1 MARVV
6 LLSTL
11 INTVLSQ
18 SSVCIWGKLDWNSRI
33 NGLYAHAGS
42 YGSKPYYLM
51 SDGCFEFYLFWH
63 ATNSQW
69 RIHTSLNQNSSHAYC
84 TSSTLSDCN
93 AWYVYTEADT
103 FELYP
108 STQLF
113 VDACPSWEC
122 DKVEINN
129 LGNGCDTLFDVHL
142 GDNLWTNSQST
153 RYWYFYPS
161 ASFKWKCNEW
171 DPTTSDD
178 PCGNEKVGKLFA
190 GWDNNYISGGQ
201 SLSMAIDP
209 SGHATIKCIMDPTPS
224 PTTYPTRLPTNAP
237 TWNPSNPPTLN
248 PSNPSLPPTNN
259 PSNMPT
265 FNPSNH
271 PTNTPSYIPTNNPS
285 HPPTNNPSNPSS
297 NPTNNPTE
305 NPSNHPTNNP
315 SNYPS
320 KHPTNDPTN
329 HPTNYP
335 TSNPSHHSRAPTL
348 NPSIPPTLNP
358 SNIPTLITLNP
369 SDIPTSLPSHF
380 PSSNPSNSPT
390 RNPSPIPTSITSSPT
405 PNPSNERISLPPSS
419 EISIQ
424 MKSTNNGQKLEPNSK
439 DGFVYISLC
448 VVGVCVL
455 VACVLYIKRQYQR
468 KKEAIIHI
476 ESVQQPKQTISMVT
490 SMTIQSEVTNVAVV
504 PDGDD
509 EKAVKQWL
517 KDTVKLSQ
525 YAQAFLSNG
534 YESMVIVADIS
545 KRKELEE
552 IGITIPGH
560 QVRIMTKI
568 KQLQNEQNVVP
579 GSPDGHEPHDTTNR
593 FIMDESEEEDESEP
607 GPQPEGDMEGAMEV
621 TDGQTKGME
630 EMEQYIGDD
639 EFIVDESGDDSAH
652 LVETDRGDHQLTKG
666 FIE

>member
-209 SGHATIKCIMDPTPS
+209 SGHATIRCIMDPTPS
-224 PTTYPTRLPTNAP
+224 PTTYPARLPTKAP

-285 HPPTNNPSNPSS
+285 NPSS
-297 NPTNNPTE
+297 NPTSNPTD

-320 KHPTNDPTN
+320 NHPTNDPTN

-335 TSNPSHHSRAPTL
+335 TSNPSHHSHAPTL
-348 NPSIPPTLNP
+348 NPSIP
-358 SNIPTLITLNP
+358 LNP
-369 SDIPTSLPSHF
+369 SDAPTLGPTAKPTVRPIVLLISATVAIYTDYDIDVSVKQKTEYDEDDDKDNDDTLVYVLSLV
-380 PSSNPSNSPT
+380 
-390 RNPSPIPTSITSSPT
+390 
-405 PNPSNERISLPPSS
+405 
-419 EISIQ
+419 
-424 MKSTNNGQKLEPNSK
+424 
-439 DGFVYISLC
+439 FVVVVC
-448 VVGVCVL
+448 VVCSVCLRRNQYRTSHNETQNNLDDIGNENSAKESKHIGGGV
-455 VACVLYIKRQYQR
+455 
-468 KKEAIIHI
+468 
-476 ESVQQPKQTISMVT
+476 PKSH
-490 SMTIQSEVTNVAVV
+490 
-504 PDGDD
+504 D
-509 EKAVKQWL
+509 
-517 KDTVKLSQ
+517 
-525 YAQAFLSNG
+525 
-534 YESMVIVADIS
+534 
-545 KRKELEE
+545 
-552 IGITIPGH
+552 
-560 QVRIMTKI
+560 
-568 KQLQNEQNVVP
+568 QNVVKLTCMQ
-579 GSPDGHEPHDTTNR
+579 GQMSATQRNINVLHDQKQCEDCGKSTALLVEL
-593 FIMDESEEEDESEP
+593 DEHFYCRDCRSCYDDDADVLYTE
-607 GPQPEGDMEGAMEV
+607 QPV
-621 TDGQTKGME
+621 TK
-630 EMEQYIGDD
+630 
-639 EFIVDESGDDSAH
+639 SGNSNDTPFQN
-652 LVETDRGDHQLTKG
+652 ETDRMEENKAAEGVSAEVELQSATCGVVQLPPPAYVTSRC
-666 FIE
+666 EL